1 MTADSLTAADR
12 DRLAELRAAGSL
24 SELEALTDAEDE
36 HGAYLAAKREWY
48 DLRGRELPDVSTRRG
63 LPGTTVEMDGDGT
76 RVHVHGVTHAD
87 TPQERQRLRRHVGTY
102 LEDGA
107 AVYCEQ
113 GIRPMYFENTPEVC
127 AMDDYRWALRECE
140 KLDDG
145 SHVADLVGPDFEGLG
160 EQIDTLSTRFRE
172 AAFSLVDAGSTVY
185 GDSFESVLGDVASAL
200 FTSHEQL
207 ATGRDFEAF
216 SRSRAAATDPGL
228 LADLQRYY
236 ARRFLPQPV
245 EREWLRRHDP
255 ELELVTHARNER
267 MADYALYHTTAD
279 DTHLI
284 VGAAHQPGVAYYLAR
299 HRDGHRDL
307 EGFELA

>member
-1 MTADSLTAADR
+1 MTADKLTAADR
-12 DRLAELRAAGSL
+12 ERLAELRAAESL
-24 SELEALTDAEDE
+24 ADLVTLTDATDE
-36 HGAYLAAKREWY
+36 HGAYVAAKREWY
-48 DLRGRELPDVSTRRG
+48 DLRGRELGETPARPG
-63 LPGTTVEMDGDGT
+63 LPGTTVEMDET
-76 RVHVHGVTHAD
+76 RIHVHGVTHAD
-87 TPQERQRLRRHVGTY
+87 TPQERGYLRKYVEEFVEEER
-102 LEDGA
+102 

-113 GIRPMYFENTPEVC
+113 GIRPMYFEDMPDVC
-127 AMDDYRWALRECE
+127 AMDDYRWALRECQ
-140 KLDDG
+140 KLDG
-145 SHVADLVGPDFEGLG
+145 ESHVADVVDPDFAGLA
-160 EQIDTLSTRFRE
+160 EQVDTLSTRFRE

-185 GDSFESVLGDVASAL
+185 GEDFEDMLGDIASAL

-207 ATGRDFEAF
+207 ATGKDFEAF
-216 SRSRAAATDPGL
+216 SRSEAAATDPDL

-236 ARRFLPQPV
+236 ARRFLPQPL

-267 MADYALYHTTAD
+267 MADYALYHTTAA

-284 VGAAHQPGVAYYLAR
+284 VGTAHQPGVAYYLAR